1 MPPARDVAGMTTKK
15 HIAII
20 GGGPSG
26 LIAAEKLAESG
37 HAVEVFERMPT
48 LGRKFLMAGRG
59 GLNLTHSE
67 PLESFLTRYEPATP
81 ALLAA
86 IRAFPPDAL
95 RAWADGLGQ
104 ETFAGTSGRVFPK
117 AMKASPLLRAWL
129 GRLEKLGVKFHL
141 RHTFEGWNDAGEV
154 CFSTPEGAV
163 TRTFDA
169 VVLALG
175 GASWPRLGSDGGWV
189 APLTKLGVPI
199 QPLRAANA
207 GVLIHWSDILV
218 SRHAGSALKR
228 IAIRFG
234 DHKARGEAVITKS
247 GLEGGAVYALSHV
260 IREAVARDGHADIT
274 LDLRPDIHPD
284 QIVERLAKTNRKES
298 FSSRLR
304 KAAGI
309 QPNAVAL
316 VNEVATAS
324 GKGLPKDN
332 YTAIAKFVTALP
344 LRVTG
349 MAGLERA
356 ISTAG
361 GVDFTGLTPDFM
373 LSARPGVFVAGEMLD
388 WEAPTGGY
396 LLQASF
402 ATGIAAVEGVKRF
415 LG

>member
-1 MPPARDVAGMTTKK
+1 MTFPASLPHKR
-15 HIAII
+15 IAVI

-26 LIAAEKLAESG
+26 LIAAEKLAEAG

-59 GLNLTHSE
+59 GLNLTHVE
-67 PLESFLTRYEPATP
+67 PLDIFLTRYAPATP
-81 ALLAA
+81 ALKAA
-86 IRAFPPDAL
+86 IRAFPPEAL

-129 GRLEKLGVKFHL
+129 GRLEALGVKFHL
-141 RHTFEGWNDAGEV
+141 RHTFEGWNEGGELR
-154 CFSTPEGAV
+154 FATPDGPI
-163 TRTFDA
+163 TRAFDA
-169 VVLALG
+169 VILALG
-175 GASWPRLGSDGGWV
+175 GASWPRLGSDGAWV
-189 APLTKLGVPI
+189 KPLAALGVPI
-199 QPLRAANA
+199 TPLRAANA
-207 GVLIHWSDILV
+207 GVLIGWSDLLV
-218 SRHAGSALKR
+218 SRHAGCALKR
-228 IAIRFG
+228 IALRFG
-234 DHKARGEAVITKS
+234 DHRARGEVVITKT
-247 GLEGGAVYALSHV
+247 GLEGGAVYALSRAL
-260 IREAVARDGHADIT
+260 REAVDRDGHADLT

-304 KAAGI
+304 KAAGL

-316 VNEVATAS
+316 VNEVAAAG
-324 GKGLPKDN
+324 GKGLPKEN
-332 YTAIAKFVTALP
+332 YTAIAKLVTALP

-349 MAGLERA
+349 MAGLDRA

-361 GVDFTGLTPDFM
+361 GVDFAGLTPDFM
-373 LSARPGVFVAGEMLD
+373 LNAHPGVFVAGEMLD

-402 ATGIAAVEGVKRF
+402 ASGVAAAEGVKRF